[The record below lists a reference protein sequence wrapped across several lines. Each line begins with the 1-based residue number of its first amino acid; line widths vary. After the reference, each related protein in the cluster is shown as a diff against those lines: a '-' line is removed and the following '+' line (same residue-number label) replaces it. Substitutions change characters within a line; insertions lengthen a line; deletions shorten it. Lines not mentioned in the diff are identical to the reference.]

1 MTKEVVVMGPDPGDV
16 QPGIAVVSSDGRYIG
31 TIKAIQEA
39 EFLVDRGFWSQVNL
53 PLSAV
58 QDVTSAPLVLLSISQ
73 EAVAELDW

>member
-16 QPGIAVVSSDGRYIG
+16 QPGMAVVSSDGRYIG

-53 PLSAV
+53 P
-58 QDVTSAPLVLLSISQ
+58 VLLSISQ